1 MRVAIIRKSWQIC
14 TWAAFG
20 QDEGGWKGKHADG
33 TGRLLFVYVDGKDAD
48 LDPVLYVLSMGELAA
63 VLRAWMW
70 CPTREAGDRS

>member
-1 MRVAIIRKSWQIC
+1 
-14 TWAAFG
+14 
-20 QDEGGWKGKHADG
+20 
-33 TGRLLFVYVDGKDAD
+33 LFVYVDGKDAD